1 MNASKNELKHTEL
14 FEKVSSGVADNKPED
29 LRKDLVKD
37 FSNAGE
43 NKLQKEYD
51 MLEEVRVEERT
62 VQLEARVNELEKA
75 LRASLNI
82 AHDFR
87 KAKEE
92 LKAKNTELEW
102 FTYSVSHDLRSPL
115 ITLQGFVELLRE
127 DLKLNEKEKVES
139 DLKFI
144 ESSAKKMDSLLTNM
158 LSLSRIGRVVNPPED
173 VSFGEIVQEA
183 LEQSTG
189 QIKSSGIEVSVAEN
203 CPTVHVDRMR
213 IEEVLVNLIDNSINY
228 RGDQSHPK
236 IDIGYHEDGKE
247 IVFFVRDN
255 GIGIDK
261 SQHEKIF
268 DLFYRLENSGKG
280 TGAGLAIVKRII
292 EVHEGRIWIESE
304 LGKGCKV
311 CFTLPVTQY

>member
-1 MNASKNELKHTEL
+1 MNASKNELRHTEL
-14 FEKVSSGVADNKPED
+14 FEKVSRGVALNKAAD
-29 LRKDLVKD
+29 FRKDLVKD

-51 MLEEVRVEERT
+51 VLEVCVEERT

-75 LRASLNI
+75 LLASLNI

-87 KAKEE
+87 NTKEE

-189 QIKSSGIEVSVAEN
+189 QIKSSGVDVSVAKN
-203 CPTVHVDRMR
+203 FPSVHVDRMR

-236 IDIGYHEDGKE
+236 IDIGYHEDGNG
-247 IVFFVRDN
+247 IVFFVLDN

-304 LGKGCKV
+304 RGKGCKV